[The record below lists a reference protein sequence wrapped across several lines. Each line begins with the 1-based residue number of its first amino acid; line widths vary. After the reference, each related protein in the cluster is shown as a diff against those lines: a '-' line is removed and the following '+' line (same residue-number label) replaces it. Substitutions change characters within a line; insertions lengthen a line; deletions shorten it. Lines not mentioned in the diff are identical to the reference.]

1 MKYSGR
7 VLSESHYRCI
17 RSSIFFAGSLH
28 RSLHHL
34 NMLVGH
40 KGSFHSYSSNSSI
53 SYIIVVLIDSGSL
66 AAALGAAAAAAIAGS
81 VLASTHGHLVGVV
94 LEGGLSLLQRLSVSG
109 AVRYVGAT
117 AFSTYWLL
125 GLDAVGRG
133 NAHGLVNSGLSLHL
147 DLLGGHIDGRW
158 CLSGGDD
165 GGKGSAVV
173 CDQRLS
179 AKQDDY
185 CNSGEYL
192 K

>member
-117 AFSTYWLL
+117 
-125 GLDAVGRG
+125 VGRG